1 MACKQSLMLG
11 GESRGLTDC
20 STGRLVMGIPFRE
33 VFLASPGNVRCA
45 MSQLASSP
53 LQPLSAV
60 LQYLPELQR
69 AAALLAF
76 QAGTQCTPYKQLFDD
91 ARVRRGLS

>member
-1 MACKQSLMLG
+1 MQA
-11 GESRGLTDC
+11 EFDAWRGIQ
-20 STGRLVMGIPFRE
+20 GPHRLQHRQAGHGHPLARSFP
-33 VFLASPGNVRCA
+33 ASPGKVHCA
-45 MSQLASSP
+45 ISQLASSP

-76 QAGTQCTPYKQLFDD
+76 QAGTQCAPYKQLFDD
-91 ARVRRGLS
+91 ARVRRGLW